1 MIEIFEVGDRIY
13 EIIYVLKINLVILK
27 NLCFFVVMMS
37 DEFYFILEYLLGGD
51 IVFYV
56 LLFISEL
63 YSWVEVID

>member
-1 MIEIFEVGDRIY
+1 MIEIFEVVDRIY

>member
-1 MIEIFEVGDRIY
+1 
-13 EIIYVLKINLVILK
+13 
-27 NLCFFVVMMS
+27 MMS

>member
-1 MIEIFEVGDRIY
+1 MVDRIY

-37 DEFYFILEYLLGGD
+37 DEFYFILKYLLGGD